1 MNKIKKFV
9 EEHKKEIIFLNIGA
23 CYALIMYT
31 AIAKGN
37 GYHMVRPLYE
47 NEKDG
52 RFYVQTLTG
61 KIMTSEIRPQS

>member
-9 EEHKKEIIFLNIGA
+9 EEHKKEIVFLNIGA

-31 AIAKGN
+31 AIAKGK
-37 GYHMVRPLYE
+37 GYQMVKPLY
-47 NEKDG
+47 EKDG

-61 KIMTSEIRPQS
+61 KILSSEIRPQS